1 MERAPGGSGVASA
14 RSPQVAL
21 SCALAHLSPAALF
34 GARTG
39 AGCFLSAAVVE
50 LLWSADSIF
59 TLFPECFFHGTFVN
73 TFPCCLSPSPG
84 RDNYARLLGVP
95 FLPGLVFAMAATA
108 SDSVF
113 SPACRPHWQHCL
125 RAIVAASWGSSCFH
139 LYNYFVFFNCVTWNH
154 NFPLK

>member
-1 MERAPGGSGVASA
+1 MASA

-39 AGCFLSAAVVE
+39 AGCLLSAAVVE

-73 TFPCCLSPSPG
+73 TFPVLSVSFVGGIITHVCCVCLSFLGWSSPWLPLPQILCFLQPAVHIG
-84 RDNYARLLGVP
+84 NIVSELLLLLHGAP
-95 FLPGLVFAMAATA
+95 LVFTYTIILFSLIA
-108 SDSVF
+108 S
-113 SPACRPHWQHCL
+113 L
-125 RAIVAASWGSSCFH
+125 GITIFH
-139 LYNYFVFFNCVTWNH
+139 
-154 NFPLK
+154 